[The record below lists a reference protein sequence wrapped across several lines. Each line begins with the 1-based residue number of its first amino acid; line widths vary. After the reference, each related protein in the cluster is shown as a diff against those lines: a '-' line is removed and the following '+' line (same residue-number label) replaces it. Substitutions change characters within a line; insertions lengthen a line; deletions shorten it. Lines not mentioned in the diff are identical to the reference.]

1 MNHWQY
7 EQYKQMD
14 EYNRQKM
21 ITEIRADRLVQQ
33 YRIYHPGI
41 FERIMFRFANWMIEK
56 GKGLRRRYEIP
67 STNGAHS
74 TSRNFT

>member
-7 EQYKQMD
+7 EQYKQID
-14 EYNRQKM
+14 EFSRQR
-21 ITEIRADRLVQQ
+21 IISEVEADKLVEQ

-41 FERIMFRFANWMIEK
+41 FERMMFRLANWMIII

-67 STNGAHS
+67 SANCNQE
-74 TSRNFT
+74 TSSNLI